1 MSASI
6 HVLEQ
11 FFRQF
16 KDMRFIGQNPVGCF
30 GAGYG
35 LEVMESDFQRQGG
48 SGEVILFK
56 PGYQPIDD
64 AFERF
69 FEFLQISF
77 VVAESDFG
85 RDLFTDSA
93 CRDFSI
99 IDAPGKVV
107 ERDSSFSE
115 LLIQK
120 RDILFS

>member
-1 MSASI
+1 MFFFYAVSDGNAQETDSLSASI

-56 PGYQPIDD
+56 PGYHPIDD

-77 VVAESDFG
+77 G
-85 RDLFTDSA
+85 L
-93 CRDFSI
+93 
-99 IDAPGKVV
+99 G
-107 ERDSSFSE
+107 
-115 LLIQK
+115 
-120 RDILFS
+120 